1 MAASLKRL
9 SRKSYLGLRTYQNDP
24 QRLAYLLIRRLS
36 GQGRFS
42 PRIRA
47 AWRGPCWQNCLSGA
61 HSQAMILLKIL
72 DFLVAICVASMIALT
87 LGFLAH
93 YVFGLS
99 RLDIRASALTGAAI
113 FALLVATEWFAKLR
127 KSK

>member
-1 MAASLKRL
+1 
-9 SRKSYLGLRTYQNDP
+9 
-24 QRLAYLLIRRLS
+24 
-36 GQGRFS
+36 
-42 PRIRA
+42 
-47 AWRGPCWQNCLSGA
+47 
-61 HSQAMILLKIL
+61 MILLKIL

-99 RLDIRASALTGAAI
+99 RLDIRASALMGATL
-113 FALLVATEWFAKLR
+113 FALLVATLWFQK

>member
-1 MAASLKRL
+1 
-9 SRKSYLGLRTYQNDP
+9 
-24 QRLAYLLIRRLS
+24 
-36 GQGRFS
+36 
-42 PRIRA
+42 
-47 AWRGPCWQNCLSGA
+47 
-61 HSQAMILLKIL
+61 MILLKIL

-87 LGFLAH
+87 LGFVAH

>member
-1 MAASLKRL
+1 MTSRVLGATPWL
-9 SRKSYLGLRTYQNDP
+9 S
-24 QRLAYLLIRRLS
+24 A
-36 GQGRFS
+36 S
-42 PRIRA
+42 PRTIHPQAPRRA
-47 AWRGPCWQNCLSGA
+47 TPAGFLLCIAHGLANEPSGA

-72 DFLVAICVASMIALT
+72 DFLVAICVASMIALM
-87 LGFLAH
+87 LGFVAH

-113 FALLVATEWFAKLR
+113 FALLVATEWFAQLR